1 MRIYY
6 SIIILIIGF
15 CVSLQAQDNADN
27 FKRQAQSSFE
37 NKDYMRARNLYIQAY
52 KEYANEGKATQAIE
66 CGTQAASLYYRENNY
81 QDAFELCRQMNQI
94 VANQEQAEQK
104 KLYDL
109 RFMITK
115 ERLQMYIKNRLLL
128 YLRAE
133 E

>member
-37 NKDYMRARNLYIQAY
+37 NKDYTKARYLYIQAY

-66 CGTQAASLYYRENNY
+66 CGW
-81 QDAFELCRQMNQI
+81 
-94 VANQEQAEQK
+94 
-104 KLYDL
+104 
-109 RFMITK
+109 
-115 ERLQMYIKNRLLL
+115 
-128 YLRAE
+128 
-133 E
+133 